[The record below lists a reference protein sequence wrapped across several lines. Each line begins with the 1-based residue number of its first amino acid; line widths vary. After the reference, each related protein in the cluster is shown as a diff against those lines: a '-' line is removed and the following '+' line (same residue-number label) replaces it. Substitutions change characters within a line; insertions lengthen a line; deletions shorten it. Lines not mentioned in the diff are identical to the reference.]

1 MIHLLGPFVLA
12 AVLVGIGLAGV
23 LLRRNAVL
31 VLIGVELILAGAL
44 VLAVSVS
51 IARPADQA
59 ASSVLPL
66 FVMTIAA
73 AEVVLALAV
82 ILAVYRLRGSIDVD
96 RPSEDTP

>member
-1 MIHLLGPFVLA
+1 MIHLIGPFVLA
-12 AVLVGIGLAGV
+12 ALLVGIGLAGV

-44 VLAVSVS
+44 VLAVSIS
-51 IARPADQA
+51 IARPAAHA

-82 ILAVYRLRGSIDVD
+82 ILAVYRLRGSIDLD
-96 RPSEDTP
+96 TPSEEAR